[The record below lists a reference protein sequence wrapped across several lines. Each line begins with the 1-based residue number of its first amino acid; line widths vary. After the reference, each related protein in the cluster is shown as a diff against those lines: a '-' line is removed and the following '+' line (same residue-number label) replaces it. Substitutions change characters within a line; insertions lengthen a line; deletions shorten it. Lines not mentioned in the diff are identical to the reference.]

1 MVLGRL
7 EPEASPHWSQA
18 SSLSAEARHN
28 FLDELAVVSVYS
40 QVRMF
45 RLIFSANTISSRLA
59 NTSGIEPGGAA
70 ACPSGP

>member
-28 FLDELAVVSVYS
+28 FLDELSVVVD
-40 QVRMF
+40 VLPAPNAPADLLRENDF
-45 RLIFSANTISSRLA
+45 IA
-59 NTSGIEPGGAA
+59 
-70 ACPSGP
+70 PS